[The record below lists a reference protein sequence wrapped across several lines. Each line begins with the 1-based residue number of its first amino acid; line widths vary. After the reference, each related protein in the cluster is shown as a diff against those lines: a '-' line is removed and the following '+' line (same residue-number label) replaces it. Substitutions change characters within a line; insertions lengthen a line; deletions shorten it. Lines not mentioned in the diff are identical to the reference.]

1 MQLSYKLCNFIFSTC
16 QQQSLKDVTYLR
28 CTNKVIP
35 YCVTYNDI
43 LIVQVKQNGL
53 FDEITK
59 ETKMKNFYKET
70 DVIALI
76 EAVRTKANE
85 LESGFVADNLRV
97 IGFEEYE
104 ARKRTEALGNEY
116 NGTEYNSLAS
126 CVAYEMDAVNGGD
139 WQYGI
144 DDVIEMIDEEVKN
157 MNSANLQAA

>member
-28 CTNKVIP
+28 CAIKVIP
-35 YCVTYNDI
+35 NYVTSNDI

-53 FDEITK
+53 FNETTK
-59 ETKMKNFYKET
+59 EIKMTNFYKET

-97 IGFEEYE
+97 IGYEEWE
-104 ARKRTEALGNEY
+104 ANKMAERLGTEH
-116 NGTEYNSLAS
+116 NGTDYGFLAS
-126 CVAYEMDAVNGGD
+126 CVAAEMDAVNGGD
-139 WQYGI
+139 WQYYV
-144 DDVIEMIDEEVKN
+144 DDVLSMIEDEVTS

>member
-1 MQLSYKLCNFIFSTC
+1 MQLSYKLCNFIFSTY
-16 QQQSLKDVTYLR
+16 QQQSLKNVTYLR
-28 CTNKVIP
+28 CDNKVIP

-53 FDEITK
+53 FDEIPK

-144 DDVIEMIDEEVKN
+144 DDVIKMIDEEVKN

>member
-16 QQQSLKDVTYLR
+16 QQQFLKDVTYLR
-28 CTNKVIP
+28 CANKVIP

-53 FDEITK
+53 FNESNKEI
-59 ETKMKNFYKET
+59 KMNNFYKET

-97 IGFEEYE
+97 IGFKEYE
-104 ARKRTEALGNEY
+104 ARILTEAVGGEY
-116 NGTEYNSLAS
+116 NGTAYASLAS
-126 CVAYEMDAVNGGD
+126 YVAYEMDAVNGGD
-139 WQYGI
+139 WQYGL
-144 DDVIEMIDEEVKN
+144 DDVLRMIDEEVTSK
-157 MNSANLQAA
+157 NSANLQAA

>member
-28 CTNKVIP
+28 CANKVIP

-126 CVAYEMDAVNGGD
+126 CVVYEMDAVNGGD

-144 DDVIEMIDEEVKN
+144 DDVLKMIDEEVTK
-157 MNSANLQAA
+157 MNSVNQQAA